1 MTHYQTTGKRSLIM
15 KQVKSRNTK
24 PELFVR
30 SIFWKNRLRYRVKSN
45 KLPGNPDIVF
55 LKPRIAVF
63 VNGCFWHRHIGCKRA
78 SIPRNNAE
86 LWEQKFSKTVRRDEE
101 NYRKLIE
108 SGWKLI
114 LVWECKIKEK
124 DIEQQL
130 LNAFYSMV
138 SSSEFSHKIL
148 SIG

>member
-1 MTHYQTTGKRSLIM
+1 MTLYQTTDKRSLIM

-30 SIFWKNRLRYRVKSN
+30 SIFWKNSLRYRVKSN

-78 SIPRNNAE
+78 SIPRSNAE